1 MSNGIF
7 MNIEL
12 RQLSAEARML
22 VACFV
27 ASLLVGYGVSLLKA
41 VEKSDLSPAK
51 VVRQYRGD
59 ADPEAM
65 AFPKPYE
72 DILQN
77 THAHALSV
85 PVVYFLLSA
94 LFLGTPLGSRAK
106 KACVAAL
113 FCGFFLEFTSLWG
126 LRYAHGGFVYA
137 VFFAHAVT
145 GPVYL
150 FMCARILFDL
160 ARARG

>member
-1 MSNGIF
+1 MEKF
-7 MNIEL
+7 MEIEL
-12 RQLSAEARML
+12 RKLSAEARL
-22 VACFV
+22 LAACFIT
-27 ASLLVGYGVSLLKA
+27 ALLVGYGVSILKA
-41 VEKSDLSPAK
+41 VEKSDFSSAN

-106 KACVAAL
+106 KACVTAL
-113 FCGFFLEFTSLWG
+113 FCGFFLEFAALWG
-126 LRYAHGGFVYA
+126 LRYAHEGLVYA

-150 FMCARILFDL
+150 FMCSRILFDL
-160 ARARG
+160 ARG